1 MSTLGDLTGPLV
13 PAVVGAERALAAALT
28 GSSAPVPSVRTG
40 PRRITAPRGWSAPAA
55 DGGGQVTVHR
65 NVLRDVAARMRS
77 DLRDID
83 EAVRRLSGV
92 RRGGGVS
99 IGGSGGAGAGWD
111 TAVAFDANASSAY
124 AGVLNASQQAGNT
137 HQDTSRKLGDSASAY
152 DDSEA
157 DNVRAIRGAHSVG
170 TYLNAVTGM
179 VASYGRRGVPA
190 APAGVQRY
198 PVKTRAVAPF
208 SGAGMSSGEIM
219 GILHGLDPGAVQ
231 EAGAAHTALGDT
243 LNAVAGRLAGNAHT
257 LAQDWSGT
265 AAQGAM
271 GQFQRLHDHMVTL
284 AQEALQVGSVLTW
297 LGTDVLPQFKTLPD
311 PSASAMSMTLSG
323 AVSGGEIA
331 GAAGEVVGA
340 VVGAADSLF
349 GNAQAAADKKARQ
362 YIAKLSGYLVTANAA
377 LPATIGGVP
386 GSGGSSGPGKP
397 VSVPAAGAASGGAS
411 AGVLAGGAG
420 PGAPSL
426 TTGGGGA
433 AGGPR
438 APGPAVGAVGAVGGG
453 IPGAVAR
460 LQSASPPGSS
470 AGDTGGSSAP
480 GAGDLSGG
488 SLPGQAG
495 GPGGASL
502 TGPAGGLGGVES
514 LAGPCLAVFPVS
526 RSRPSPTCPSPAPV
540 QPTGNCPAPP
550 RPVTQVWTA
559 AFRAWWRTRRRCPA

>member
-190 APAGVQRY
+190 AP
-198 PVKTRAVAPF
+198 VA
-208 SGAGMSSGEIM
+208 
-219 GILHGLDPGAVQ
+219 
-231 EAGAAHTALGDT
+231 
-243 LNAVAGRLAGNAHT
+243 
-257 LAQDWSGT
+257 
-265 AAQGAM
+265 
-271 GQFQRLHDHMVTL
+271 
-284 AQEALQVGSVLTW
+284 
-297 LGTDVLPQFKTLPD
+297 
-311 PSASAMSMTLSG
+311 
-323 AVSGGEIA
+323 
-331 GAAGEVVGA
+331 
-340 VVGAADSLF
+340 
-349 GNAQAAADKKARQ
+349 
-362 YIAKLSGYLVTANAA
+362 
-377 LPATIGGVP
+377 
-386 GSGGSSGPGKP
+386 
-397 VSVPAAGAASGGAS
+397 
-411 AGVLAGGAG
+411 
-420 PGAPSL
+420 
-426 TTGGGGA
+426 
-433 AGGPR
+433 
-438 APGPAVGAVGAVGGG
+438 
-453 IPGAVAR
+453 
-460 LQSASPPGSS
+460 SS
-470 AGDTGGSSAP
+470 A
-480 GAGDLSGG
+480 
-488 SLPGQAG
+488 
-495 GPGGASL
+495 
-502 TGPAGGLGGVES
+502 
-514 LAGPCLAVFPVS
+514 
-526 RSRPSPTCPSPAPV
+526 
-540 QPTGNCPAPP
+540 
-550 RPVTQVWTA
+550 
-559 AFRAWWRTRRRCPA
+559 TR